1 MNLIRPNWTEQNRI
15 DQSRQVDLI
24 GPKWIEKD
32 RSGPNRTKVNQKGSN
47 KIKVDGIGP
56 NKLKCLANVTQQELS
71 NNKCYT

>member
-32 RSGPNRTKVNQKGSN
+32 RSGPNRTKVNQKVSN

-56 NKLKCLANVTQQELS
+56 NKPKCLANVTQQELS